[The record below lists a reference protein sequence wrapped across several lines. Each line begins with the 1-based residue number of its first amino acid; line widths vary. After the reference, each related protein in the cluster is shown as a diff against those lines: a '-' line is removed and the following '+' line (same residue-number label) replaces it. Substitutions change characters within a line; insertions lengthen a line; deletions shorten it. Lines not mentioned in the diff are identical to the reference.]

1 MNYRSLAFGA
11 LCLLVANVA
20 KADVLFDNVNGVP
33 STGYSG
39 PTDGLATGIMGASFT
54 AGSPDF
60 SSISLFLARGNDV
73 TTGSTMIYLVPDN
86 GSGSGAGQ
94 FGIPTIADNLGN
106 FTSLSGSQLIATV
119 SDTSLSSSF
128 SLVNIWV
135 NPMIATQNQE
145 YWVVAI
151 SNASSSFE
159 WSYAGDASGVGTGG
173 QAWVNDSGTPGT
185 NLTPISD
192 SQGGYQMVVETPEP
206 TTVAILGGGLAG
218 LGYFR
223 RKVAKKGSMT

>member
-11 LCLLVANVA
+11 LGLLVANVA
-20 KADVLFDNVNGVP
+20 KADVLYDNVSGVP
-33 STGYSG
+33 SAGYSG
-39 PTDGLATGIMGASFT
+39 PSDGYSTDIVGTSFT

-60 SSISLFLARGNDV
+60 SSISLLLARGNDV

-86 GSGSGAGQ
+86 GSGSGSGQAGL
-94 FGIPTIADNLGN
+94 PTIEDNLGN

-119 SDTSLSSSF
+119 SDASLSNTF

-135 NPMIATQNQE
+135 NPTITTQNQE

-173 QAWVNDSGTPGT
+173 QAWINDSGGS
-185 NLTPISD
+185 NLLPVSD
-192 SQGGYQMVVETPEP
+192 VSGGYQMIVETPEP
-206 TTVAILGGGLAG
+206 TTVAILGAGLAG

-223 RKVAKKGSMT
+223 RKVAKKAR